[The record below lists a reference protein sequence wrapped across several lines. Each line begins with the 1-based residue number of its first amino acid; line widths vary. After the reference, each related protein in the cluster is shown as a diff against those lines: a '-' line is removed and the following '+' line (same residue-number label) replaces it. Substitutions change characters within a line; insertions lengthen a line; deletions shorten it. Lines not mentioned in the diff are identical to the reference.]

1 MDSDAPLRQA
11 KRMSLIITEHHD
23 SIGTITMNQM
33 ERRNSLSTVLVQGL
47 IDAFDVMEQAKT
59 RVVILRAPQGAK
71 VWSAGH
77 DVKELPRGGRDPLGY
92 SDPLRTLIRRI
103 EDFPAPVIALV
114 EGSVWGGACELAL
127 SCDIIISAPE
137 VTLAITPARLSVPY
151 NVSGLLTFMNRMP
164 FSLLSEMAFAGEP
177 ISVTRAH
184 ALGVINHLVPATEL
198 TEFARKF
205 AERVARNAPLSVTA
219 MKRSMNI
226 LGAAKALPPII
237 FEQIQG
243 ERRKVWDSD
252 DYKEGINAFL
262 ERREPNYRG
271 S

>member
-1 MDSDAPLRQA
+1 
-11 KRMSLIITEHHD
+11 MSLVLTEHHA
-23 SIGTITMNQM
+23 SIGTITMNHM
-33 ERRNSLSTVLVQGL
+33 ERRNALSAAMVQDL
-47 IDAFDVMEQAKT
+47 IGALDVMEQART
-59 RVVILRAPQGAK
+59 RAVILRAQAGAK

-77 DVKELPRGGRDPLGY
+77 DVKELPRGGRDPLGW
-92 SDPLRTLIRRI
+92 SDSLRMLVRRI
-103 EDFPAPVIALV
+103 EDFPSPVIALV

-127 SCDIIISAPE
+127 SCDLIIAAPE
-137 VTLAITPARLSVPY
+137 VTLAITPAKLSVPY
-151 NVSGLLTFMNRMP
+151 NVTGLLTFMNRMP
-164 FSLLSEMAFAGEP
+164 FSLLSEMAFSGEP
-177 ISVTRAH
+177 ISATRAH
-184 ALGVINHLVPATEL
+184 ALGVINHLVPAGEL
-198 TEFARKF
+198 TAFAWQF

-262 ERREPNYRG
+262 ERREPIYRG

>member
-1 MDSDAPLRQA
+1 
-11 KRMSLIITEHHD
+11 MSFILTEHTN
-23 SIGTITMNQM
+23 SVGTITLNHM
-33 ERRNSLSTVLVQGL
+33 ERRNALSGALVQDL
-47 IDAFDVMEQAKT
+47 IDGFDVMEQAKT
-59 RVVILRAPQGAK
+59 RVVILRAEAGAK

-77 DVKELPRGGRDPLGY
+77 DVKELPRGGRDPLGWA
-92 SDPLRTLIRRI
+92 DPLRMLIRRI

-127 SCDIIISAPE
+127 SCDILITAPE
-137 VTLAITPARLSVPY
+137 VTLAITPAKLSVPY
-151 NVSGLLTFMNRMP
+151 NVTGLLTFMNRMP

-177 ISVTRAH
+177 ISATRAH
-184 ALGVINHLVPATEL
+184 ALGVINHLVPAGEL
-198 TEFARKF
+198 TEFAQKF
-205 AERVARNAPLSVTA
+205 AARVAKNAPLSVTA

-252 DYKEGINAFL
+252 DYKEGIAAFL
-262 ERREPNYRG
+262 ERREPHYRG